1 MVEAST
7 GAGAV
12 LRLIR
17 GGATTRTQLAL
28 TTGLSRSTLAERV
41 HALLVLGLVTETHG
55 ASTGGRPPATLMFN
69 PTAGAVL
76 ATSVYP
82 TFCRVAVCDL
92 DAKPLIEHTRELD
105 PGAPP
110 DVSVRAG
117 ALEALALAGV
127 APERVWAAGVGVD
140 ELPAQ
145 PTPAFAGDGP
155 VLVDRHVNLLALAEQ
170 WTHWR
175 EVEHLLYVF
184 VGTSIECGIVS
195 YGKVHHGARGAA
207 GGLGHIRVRGYED
220 VLCTCGNTGCLEAAV
235 GGRALADQLTAQGL
249 HAASAADVATLARN
263 GVGPAVQ
270 AVRTAGRAIGE
281 VLAECVNFYNPG
293 VIVLGGELAEAS
305 HHLLAGLRETAFA
318 RSLPMATRDLV
329 VSPAHL
335 TADAGTLGAAVM
347 AIEHVLAEAY
357 VDRAANGH

>member
-1 MVEAST
+1 MST
-7 GAGAV
+7 SFPRSP
-12 LRLIR
+12 LR
-17 GGATTRTQLAL
+17 
-28 TTGLSRSTLAERV
+28 
-41 HALLVLGLVTETHG
+41 
-55 ASTGGRPPATLMFN
+55 P
-69 PTAGAVL
+69 
-76 ATSVYP
+76 
-82 TFCRVAVCDL
+82 
-92 DAKPLIEHTRELD
+92 
-105 PGAPP
+105 
-110 DVSVRAG
+110 
-117 ALEALALAGV
+117 
-127 APERVWAAGVGVD
+127 
-140 ELPAQ
+140 
-145 PTPAFAGDGP
+145 FAGDGP

-184 VGTSIECGIVS
+184 VGASIECGIVS

-249 HAASAADVATLARN
+249 HADSAADVATLARN